1 MTRKGSFISKVPSVD
16 WRDLEE
22 LRLLVAA
29 GAGAIGEPEPPH
41 LPSAWVLP

>member
-1 MTRKGSFISKVPSVD
+1 LTREDSFISKVPGVD
-16 WRDLEE
+16 WGDLEE

-29 GAGAIGEPEPPH
+29 GAGAVGEPEPPH